1 MKLKSY
7 ALITTALTGVMIS
20 GGAFAQEAAAPAA
33 APEAQEVIV
42 VGVRKSLQKSL
53 NVKRKASAHIDVITA
68 EDVSK
73 FPDVNVAESL
83 SRLPGITVDRTGGG
97 EGDKVAINGI
107 DSRLINVSLN
117 GNPLATADAGASDRD
132 NGRSFNFSTLAPE
145 LIGNVEVY
153 KTTEARLEEG
163 GIGGS
168 VIVNT
173 RKPLSL
179 PKNTASFNYNYNIN
193 ERNKEK
199 DPRYSLFYSTKD
211 DSGRFG
217 MLVSYAYNKSV
228 LGSGSIG
235 AGYQSVCNAAHWG
248 GVSNSSKTCDADGNF
263 TNPSALPTV
272 TSGPALTED
281 MLVPTYIALSSSLE
295 SRERKTYQL
304 ALQFKPSDDLEF
316 NFTGTAIDSDFSSY
330 SQFFETDLSVNWN
343 ETNPY
348 YTRYMTDQYDSNGK
362 RIARA
367 GDAILNAQGG
377 NLYPTKMNSVTTN
390 ESGVTG
396 GTGTFAVR
404 MDEYYK
410 RSKLNTTSYNLEGK
424 WTPGMW
430 TIESDIGSTK
440 ALGGSDPE
448 YYLSFYGTDSGSWS
462 MTPDGA
468 TLTLDKP
475 ASDPTLF
482 ATRKKGDQAGFVK
495 TAVTTDQI
503 DYAKFDFKRE
513 VEWGPFTEIL
523 FGYKYQKH
531 ENVNKPH
538 FFNTVFD
545 VTGTMA
551 DFDTYLSDP
560 ALVDGLGASGDLL
573 SYVAMTQQ
581 AVIDYSIA
589 NKSPGNAAGDFRD
602 AGNFWDTSEKTD
614 AAYVQANFRSGKWH
628 GDVGVRYAKT
638 QNEQTYRSTMDYY
651 PWNEEM
657 ITINKG
663 YDDVL
668 PSFNAA
674 YDLTDDM
681 MIRFSAGKVMSRP
694 TFADMSGQVE
704 YSLDRYSTVAQGLQ
718 VFGGTGGNPDLKPYR
733 ATNYSASYE
742 WYFGP
747 NSLFNVDLT
756 YKDVESY
763 IVKKYTFVDVTLPES
778 ALGYCMG
785 TVGRNC
791 NRVENMLIYA
801 PLNGSNAKIPG
812 ISVGY
817 QGNLWWGF
825 GIQANVTFLDQQY
838 GSFTDDFNKTSGKL
852 PMPYLS
858 RWSYTISPY
867 YEKGP
872 IQARISY
879 TARSKYN
886 TQLASDLVPA
896 NYVDGW
902 GQLDASASYNLND
915 QLSFNVSAQNIID
928 DLQHPYTTGGLPLS
942 WSKYGT
948 RITFGVTYKMQ

>member
-20 GGAFAQEAAAPAA
+20 GGAYAQDSAAPAA
-33 APEAQEVIV
+33 TADAPAQEVVV

-53 NVKRKASAHIDVITA
+53 NVKRRASAHIDVITA

-83 SRLPGITVDRTGGG
+83 SRLPGITVDRSNGG
-97 EGDKVAINGI
+97 EGEKIAINGI

-117 GNPLATADAGASDRD
+117 GNPLASAQSGANDSDA
-132 NGRSFNFSTLAPE
+132 GRSFNFSNLAPE

-153 KTTEARLEEG
+153 KTTEARLDEG

-168 VIVNT
+168 VIVNS

-179 PKNTASFNYNYNIN
+179 PKNTFTVNYSYNYN
-193 ERNKEK
+193 ERNKEG
-199 DPRYSLFYSTKD
+199 DPRYSVFYSTKD

-217 MLVSYAYNKSV
+217 MLFSYDYNKSV

-235 AGYQSVCNAAHWG
+235 VDYQSACGAAHWG
-248 GVSNSSKTCDADGNF
+248 GCDDAGTTFSDTSK
-263 TNPSALPTV
+263 LPTV
-272 TSGPALTED
+272 SSGSALTPD
-281 MLVPTYIALSSSLE
+281 MLVPSAIYLSSGLE
-295 SRERKTYQL
+295 NRERKTYQL

-316 NFTGTAIDSDFSSY
+316 NLTGTRIQSDYSSY
-330 SQFFETDLSVNWN
+330 QQTFETDLSVDWN

-348 YTRYMTDQYDSNGK
+348 YTRYLNDVYEGDVRVHK
-362 RIARA
+362 A
-367 GDAILNAQGG
+367 GDAIQSAQGG
-377 NLYPTKMNSVTTN
+377 NLYPTKLATVTTN
-390 ESGVTG
+390 EAGVTG
-396 GTGTFAVR
+396 GTGTMAVR

-410 RSKLNTTSYNLEGK
+410 RSMLNTSSYNLQGK

-430 TIESDIGSTK
+430 TIESNIGTTK
-440 ALGGSDPE
+440 ATGGSDPE
-448 YYLSFYGTDSGSWS
+448 YYLSFYGTDSGSFTIS
-462 MTPDGA
+462 PDGV
-468 TLTLDKP
+468 TLNLDKA

-495 TAVTTDQI
+495 SAVTTDQI

-513 VEWGPFTEIL
+513 VNWGPVNEIL

-531 ENVNKPH
+531 TNVNKPH

-551 DFDTYLSDP
+551 DFETSLSDP
-560 ALVDGLGASGDLL
+560 TLVDGLGAGGDLL
-573 SYVAMTQQ
+573 SYVSMTQQ
-581 AVIDYSIA
+581 AVIDYSVN
-589 NKSPGNAAGDFRD
+589 NKNPGNLSGDYRD
-602 AGNFWDTSEKTD
+602 ATFMWDTAEKDD

-628 GDVGVRYAKT
+628 GDVGVRYVKT
-638 QNEQTYRSTMDYY
+638 ENKQTYRSTMDYY
-651 PWNEEM
+651 PWDEEM
-657 ITINKG
+657 IQLDKS

-674 YDLTDDM
+674 YDLSDSM
-681 MIRFSAGKVMSRP
+681 MVRFSAGKVMSRP
-694 TFADMSGQVE
+694 TFEDMSGQVE
-704 YSLDRYSTVAQGLQ
+704 YSLDRYSTKAPGQNK
-718 VFGGTGGNPDLKPYR
+718 FGGSGGNPDLQPYR

-756 YKDVESY
+756 YKDVDSY
-763 IVKKYTFVDVTLPES
+763 IVKKYTFIDVTLPEG
-778 ALGYCMG
+778 ALDYCMG
-785 TVGRNC
+785 TVGREC

-801 PLNGSNAKIPG
+801 PFNGSNAKIPG
-812 ISVGY
+812 MSVGY
-817 QGNLWWGF
+817 QGDLWFGF

-838 GSFTDDFNKTSGKL
+838 GSFTDDYNQTSGKL

-858 RWSYTISPY
+858 KWSYTVSPY

-879 TARSKYN
+879 TFRSKY
-886 TQLASDLVPA
+886 TTDVGSETTAAQ
-896 NYVDGW
+896 YVDGW
-902 GQLDASASYNLND
+902 GQLDASASYNVNDHMSLNI
-915 QLSFNVSAQNIID
+915 SGQNLLD
-928 DLQHPYTTGGLPLS
+928 NMQHPYTTGGLPLS
-942 WSKYGT
+942 WSKYGSRLT
-948 RITFGVTYKMQ
+948 IGVTYKM

>member
-7 ALITTALTGVMIS
+7 ALITTALTGVMIA
-20 GGAFAQEAAAPAA
+20 GGAYAQDTAAPAA
-33 APEAQEVIV
+33 TADNDAAQEVIV

-53 NVKRKASAHIDVITA
+53 TVKRRASAHIDVITA

-83 SRLPGITVDRTGGG
+83 SRLPGITVDRSGGG
-97 EGDKVAINGI
+97 EGEKIAINGI
-107 DSRLINVSLN
+107 DSRLINVQLN
-117 GNPLATADAGASDRD
+117 GNPLATADAGANDHD
-132 NGRSFNFSTLAPE
+132 NGRSFNFSNLAPE

-163 GIGGS
+163 GIGGT
-168 VIVNT
+168 VIVNS
-173 RKPLSL
+173 RRPLSL
-179 PKNTASFNYNYNIN
+179 PKNTFTVNYNYNIN

-199 DPRYSLFYSTKD
+199 DPRYSVFYSTKD

-217 MLVSYAYNKSV
+217 LLFSYDYNKSV

-235 AGYQSVCNAAHWG
+235 ASYQSVCDAANWG
-248 GVSNSSKTCDADGNF
+248 GPTGGSAACDDAGNF
-263 TNPSALPTV
+263 TNPAALPTV
-272 TSGPALTED
+272 TNGPALSGD
-281 MLVPTYIALSSSLE
+281 MLVPSYIALSSGLE
-295 SRERKTYQL
+295 NRERKTYQL
-304 ALQFKPSDDLEF
+304 ALQFRPIDDLEF
-316 NFTGTAIDSDFSSY
+316 NLTGTRINSDYSSY
-330 SQFFETDLSVNWN
+330 QQTFETDLSVNWN

-348 YTRYMTDQYDSNGK
+348 YTRDANGNVLK
-362 RIARA
+362 
-367 GDAILNAQGG
+367 DANGN
-377 NLYPTKMNSVTTN
+377 NLYQTKMTSVTTN
-390 ESGVTG
+390 EAGVTG
-396 GTGTFAVR
+396 GEGNFAVR

-410 RSKLNTTSYNLEGK
+410 RSMLNTSSYNLQGK

-430 TIESDIGSTK
+430 TIESNLGTTK
-440 ALGGSDPE
+440 ATGGSDPE
-448 YYLSFYGTDSGSWS
+448 YYLSFYGTDSGSWAMS
-462 MTPDGA
+462 PDGI
-468 TLTLDKP
+468 TLNLDKP

-482 ATRKKGDQAGFVK
+482 ATRKIGDQAGFVK

-503 DYAKFDFKRE
+503 DYAKVDFKRE
-513 VEWGPFTEIL
+513 VEWGPVTEIL
-523 FGYKYQKH
+523 FGYRYQKH
-531 ENVNKPH
+531 ENINKPH

-551 DFDTYLSDP
+551 DFDTSLSDP
-560 ALVDGLGASGDLL
+560 ALVDGLGAGGDLL
-573 SYVAMTQQ
+573 SYVSMTQQ

-589 NKSPGNAAGDFRD
+589 NKSPGNAAGDYRD
-602 AGNFWDTSEKTD
+602 AGNFWDTAEKTN
-614 AAYVQANFRSGKWH
+614 AAYVQANFRSGRWH

-638 QNEQTYRSTMDYY
+638 ENEQTYRSTMDYY
-651 PWNEEM
+651 PWDEEM
-657 ITINKG
+657 ITLDKS
-663 YDDVL
+663 YDDIL

-704 YSLDRYSTVAQGLQ
+704 YSLDRFCANADNH
-718 VFGGTGGNPDLKPYR
+718 FCGTGGNPDLQPYR

-742 WYFGP
+742 WYFAP

-763 IVKKYTFVDVTLPES
+763 IVKKYTFIDVTLPS
-778 ALGYCMG
+778 NALGYCQG
-785 TVGRNC
+785 TVGREC
-791 NRVENMLIYA
+791 ERVENMLIYA
-801 PLNGSNAKIPG
+801 PFNGSNAKIPG

-817 QGNLWWGF
+817 QGDLWWGF
-825 GIQANVTFLDQQY
+825 GIQANATFLDQQY
-838 GSFTDDFNKTSGKL
+838 GSYTDQYNTGGGKL

-858 RWSYTISPY
+858 RWSYTVSPY
-867 YEKGP
+867 YERGP

-879 TARSKYN
+879 TYRSKYN
-886 TQLASDLVPA
+886 TALGSDITPPS
-896 NYVDGW
+896 YVDGW

-915 QLSFNVSAQNIID
+915 HLSFNVAAQNLID
-928 DLQHPYTTGGLPLS
+928 DLQHPYTNGGLPLG
-942 WSKYGT
+942 WAKYGT

>member
-7 ALITTALTGVMIS
+7 ALITTALTGVMIA
-20 GGAFAQEAAAPAA
+20 GGAYAQDTTAPAA
-33 APEAQEVIV
+33 TADNDTAQEVIV

-53 NVKRKASAHIDVITA
+53 NVKRRASAHIDVITA

-83 SRLPGITVDRTGGG
+83 SRLPGITVDRSGGG
-97 EGDKVAINGI
+97 EGEKIAINGI

-117 GNPLATADAGASDRD
+117 GNPLATADAGANDHD
-132 NGRSFNFSTLAPE
+132 NGRSFNFSNLAPE

-168 VIVNT
+168 VIVNS
-173 RKPLSL
+173 RRPLSL
-179 PKNTASFNYNYNIN
+179 PKNTFTVNYNYNIN

-199 DPRYSLFYSTKD
+199 DPRYSVFYSTKD

-217 MLVSYAYNKSV
+217 LLFSYDYNKSV
-228 LGSGSIG
+228 LGSGQIG
-235 AGYQSVCNAAHWG
+235 ASYQSVCNAAHWG
-248 GVSNSSKTCDADGNF
+248 GCEDDGSF
-263 TNPSALPTV
+263 SDPASLPTV
-272 TSGPALTED
+272 TSGPALNAD
-281 MLVPTYIALSSSLE
+281 MLVPTYISLSSGLE
-295 SRERKTYQL
+295 NRERKTYQL

-316 NFTGTAIDSDFSSY
+316 NLTGTRINSDYSSY
-330 SQFFETDLSVNWN
+330 QQTFETDLSVNWN

-348 YTRYMTDQYDSNGK
+348 YTRDADGHVLVDANG
-362 RIARA
+362 
-367 GDAILNAQGG
+367 N
-377 NLYPTKMNSVTTN
+377 NLYQTKMSSVTTN
-390 ESGVTG
+390 EAGVTG
-396 GTGTFAVR
+396 GEGNFAVR

-410 RSKLNTTSYNLEGK
+410 RSMLNTSSYNLQGK

-430 TIESDIGSTK
+430 TVQSDIGTTK
-440 ALGGSDPE
+440 ATGGSDPE
-448 YYLSFYGTDSGSWS
+448 YYLSFYGTDSGSWAMS
-462 MTPDGA
+462 PDGI
-468 TLTLDKP
+468 TLNLDKP

-513 VEWGPFTEIL
+513 VEWGPVNEIL
-523 FGYKYQKH
+523 FGYRYQKH
-531 ENVNKPH
+531 ENINKPH

-551 DFDTYLSDP
+551 DFETALSDP
-560 ALVDGLGASGDLL
+560 ALVDGLGAGGDLL
-573 SYVAMTQQ
+573 SYVSMTQQ

-589 NKSPGNAAGDFRD
+589 NKSPGNAAGDYRD

-628 GDVGVRYAKT
+628 GDFGVRYAKT
-638 QNEQTYRSTMDYY
+638 ENRQTYRSTMDYY
-651 PWNEEM
+651 PWDEEM
-657 ITINKG
+657 ITLDKS
-663 YDDVL
+663 YDDIL

-704 YSLDRYSTVAQGLQ
+704 YSLDRYSQIDPSLQ
-718 VFGGTGGNPDLKPYR
+718 KFGGVGGNPDLQPYR

-742 WYFGP
+742 WYFAP

-763 IVKKYTFVDVTLPES
+763 IVKKYTFVDVTLPS
-778 ALGYCMG
+778 TALDYCQG
-785 TVGRNC
+785 TVGREC

-801 PLNGSNAKIPG
+801 PFNGSNAKIPG

-817 QGNLWWGF
+817 QGDLWYGF

-838 GSFTDDFNKTSGKL
+838 GGYTDQYNTGGGKL

-858 RWSYTISPY
+858 RWSYTVSPY
-867 YEKGP
+867 YERGP

-879 TARSKYN
+879 TYRSKYN
-886 TQLASDLVPA
+886 TSIGSDLTPPT
-896 NYVDGW
+896 YVDGW
-902 GQLDASASYNLND
+902 GQLDASASYNVND
-915 QLSFNVSAQNIID
+915 NLSFNVAAQNIID
-928 DLQHPYTTGGLPLS
+928 DLQHPYTNGGLPLG
-942 WSKYGT
+942 WAKYGT